1 MNVMSSG
8 DKASAEVINVR
19 WGLQDWVG
27 PTSEIGGVLTSGKS
41 EHTQREEGHVT
52 TEAEIR
58 EMCLRAKDTD
68 NFQSHQELGKG
79 KEGPPTP
86 STPPPGPQLNL
97 RHT

>member
-1 MNVMSSG
+1 M
-8 DKASAEVINVR
+8 
-19 WGLQDWVG
+19 G
-27 PTSEIGGVLTSGKS
+27 PTSGIGSVLTSGKS

-52 TEAEIR
+52 TEAEVGV
-58 EMCLRAKDTD
+58 MCLQAKDTD

-86 STPPPGPQLNL
+86 RTPSPGPQLNL